1 MDWVSIVLAS
11 AVPIVLVGGLLQ
23 RVFYRRVDEN
33 GTTVSLGQG
42 IGWQFIRFV
51 VLASG
56 LPLVALLAV
65 KGQLTSEVVAI
76 FAASMGYAFGRTG
89 RDEIDSPR
97 EPRAVRKQPRITM
110 QQ

>member
-23 RVFYRRVDEN
+23 RVFYRRIDD
-33 GTTVSLGQG
+33 GGAMSQAGLG
-42 IGWQFIRFV
+42 IGWQFIRFT

-65 KGQLTSEVVAI
+65 RGQLTGEVVAI
-76 FAASMGYAFGRTG
+76 FAAAMGYAFGKSG
-89 RDEIDSPR
+89 ADETEAPR
-97 EPRAVRKQPRITM
+97 EPRPVRKQARLTL
-110 QQ
+110 QE

>member
-11 AVPIVLVGGLLQ
+11 AVPIVLIGGLLQ
-23 RVFYRRVDEN
+23 RMFYRRIDEN
-33 GTTVSLGQG
+33 GAVTQAGLG

-56 LPLVALLAV
+56 FPLVALLAV
-65 KGQLTSEVVAI
+65 KGQLTGEVVAI
-76 FAASMGYAFGRTG
+76 FAAAMGYAFGKTG
-89 RDEIDSPR
+89 KDETEDLR
-97 EPRAVRKQPRITM
+97 EPRALRKQPRITM